1 MKKQLVAES
10 RKQKNPDEI
19 ISEET
24 TKNSKDSPETF
35 FLKEQEI
42 RQNQSQNG
50 APKQKIRLTKI
61 GWFDYTF
68 CNVVK
73 KLGCII
79 KSLNK
84 DPSNPTTQRKY
95 FHLQKQSWD
104 VFYKVSALKNFEK
117 FTGKHLC
124 QNLFFG

>member
-1 MKKQLVAES
+1 MKKQLVEES

-50 APKQKIRLTKI
+50 APK
-61 GWFDYTF
+61 
-68 CNVVK
+68 
-73 KLGCII
+73 
-79 KSLNK
+79 
-84 DPSNPTTQRKY
+84 
-95 FHLQKQSWD
+95 
-104 VFYKVSALKNFEK
+104 
-117 FTGKHLC
+117 
-124 QNLFFG
+124 